1 MHLSIHM
8 LVLSDLAHILHRV
21 PYAAAFFI
29 PMLVVEMAR
38 AMIFYTTGHMDL
50 QGATQQKRAAMGR
63 KIQHFLRD
71 MDAVMMMM
79 EYHDE
84 GGHSH
89 TSVVDGGGVVDGGDG
104 GGGTHESMCSR
115 QERLGLVGTYKS
127 ILTSIADVHVHVP
140 SNSKH
145 HGSMVEVVDNK
156 KVDRVLLGD
165 ILALPRRW

>member
-1 MHLSIHM
+1 MHLSVHM
-8 LVLSDLAHILHRV
+8 LLLSDLTHILHRM
-21 PYAAAFFI
+21 PYAAAVFI
-29 PMLVVEMAR
+29 PMLVVEMSR

-50 QGATQQKRAAMGR
+50 QGATQQKRAAMSR

-71 MDAVMMMM
+71 MDVVMMMM

-89 TSVVDGGGVVDGGDG
+89 TSVTDGGDG
-104 GGGTHESMCSR
+104 GGGMHESMCSR

-127 ILTSIADVHVHVP
+127 IMTSIADVHVHVP
-140 SNSKH
+140 SNSKD
-145 HGSMVEVVDNK
+145 HGSIVEVVDNK

-165 ILALPRRW
+165 ILALPRR